1 MWRLGGFVVVWLVA
15 QLLFESFAGPLWGG
29 LSALV
34 GEPVPMYP
42 VSMLLGAWV
51 GTLVVFRQA
60 EPQSWA
66 QLGFAEGSWHW
77 RPLLAGALLGTALIG
92 GTALLLW
99 VGGWLRFERVASP
112 VFMQDTWWGT
122 ALRLLVVLGPA
133 ALWEELAFRG
143 TLYSA
148 FREATGDGVPQ
159 EATPRRSL
167 GATLRTTH
175 HRMQDEANVTARL
188 VTSVL
193 FGLVHL
199 TNPGAGVRTTA
210 LVMLAG
216 WGLALLRERAGVP
229 AAFMAHLAWNWIMAA
244 VLHLPVSGLPFA
256 TPGYRATVHGPD
268 WLTGGSWGPEGGLAA
283 AFVLGGAV
291 LWASRPRRTSH
302 DLQTS
307 HA

>member
-1 MWRLGGFVVVWLVA
+1 MPGWARAGRLLWRLGGFVVVWLVA

-29 LSALV
+29 VSALV

-42 VSMLLGAWV
+42 VSMLIGALA

-60 EPQSWA
+60 EPQSWT

-77 RPLLAGALLGTALIG
+77 RRLTVGALLGTALIG

-99 VGGWLRFERVASP
+99 LGGWLRFERVAPP

-148 FREATGDGVPQ
+148 FREAFQESAGDTAS
-159 EATPRRSL
+159 ATV
-167 GATLRTTH
+167 A
-175 HRMQDEANVTARL
+175 QDGANVAARL

-216 WGLALLRERAGVP
+216 WGLALVRERAGVP
-229 AAFMAHLAWNWIMAA
+229 AAFTAHLAWNWIMAA

>member
-77 RPLLAGALLGTALIG
+77 RPLLVGALLGAALIG
-92 GTALLLW
+92 STALLLW
-99 VGGWLRFERVASP
+99 VGGWLRFERVPSP

-148 FREATGDGVPQ
+148 FREATGDDAHAQ
-159 EATPRRSL
+159 S
-167 GATLRTTH
+167 
-175 HRMQDEANVTARL
+175 ANVTARL

-229 AAFMAHLAWNWIMAA
+229 AAFAAHLAWNWIMAA

-291 LWASRPRRTSH
+291 LWASRPRRTSP

>member
-1 MWRLGGFVVVWLVA
+1 MPGLARTGRLLWRLGGFVVVWLVA
-15 QLLFESFAGPLWGG
+15 QMLFESFAGPLWGG
-29 LSALV
+29 VSALV

-42 VSMLLGAWV
+42 VSMLVGALA
-51 GTLVVFRQA
+51 GTLMVFRQA
-60 EPQSWA
+60 EPQSWT

-77 RPLLAGALLGTALIG
+77 RRLAVGALLGTALIG

-99 VGGWLRFERVASP
+99 LGGWLRFERVVPP

-148 FREATGDGVPQ
+148 FREAFQESKGDTV
-159 EATPRRSL
+159 A
-167 GATLRTTH
+167 
-175 HRMQDEANVTARL
+175 QDGANVAARL
-188 VTSVL
+188 VTSAL

-199 TNPGAGVRTTA
+199 TNPGASVRTTA

-291 LWASRPRRTSH
+291 LWASRPRRSAH
-302 DLQTS
+302 DLNTS

>member
-1 MWRLGGFVVVWLVA
+1 MPGWARAGRLLWRLGGFVVVWLVA
-15 QLLFESFAGPLWGG
+15 QMLFESFAGPLWGG
-29 LSALV
+29 VSALV

-42 VSMLLGAWV
+42 VSMLLGALV

-60 EPQSWA
+60 EPQTWA
-66 QLGFAEGSWHW
+66 QLGFAESSWHW
-77 RPLLAGALLGTALIG
+77 RPLTVGALLGTALIG

-99 VGGWLRFERVASP
+99 LGGGLRFERVAPP

-148 FREATGDGVPQ
+148 FREAFQESAGDPMV
-159 EATPRRSL
+159 
-167 GATLRTTH
+167 
-175 HRMQDEANVTARL
+175 QDGANVAARL

-216 WGLALLRERAGVP
+216 WGLALVRERAGVP
-229 AAFMAHLAWNWIMAA
+229 AAFTAHLAWNWIMAA

-291 LWASRPRRTSH
+291 LWASRPRRPSH

>member
-1 MWRLGGFVVVWLVA
+1 MPGWARAGRLLWRLGGFVVVWLVA

-29 LSALV
+29 VSALV

-42 VSMLLGAWV
+42 VSMLVGALV

-60 EPQSWA
+60 EPQSWT

-77 RPLLAGALLGTALIG
+77 RRLTVGALLGTALIG

-99 VGGWLRFERVASP
+99 LGGWLRFERVAAP
-112 VFMQDTWWGT
+112 VFMQDTWGGT

-148 FREATGDGVPQ
+148 FREAVHESTADAATHDG
-159 EATPRRSL
+159 
-167 GATLRTTH
+167 
-175 HRMQDEANVTARL
+175 ANVVARL

-216 WGLALLRERAGVP
+216 WGLALVRERAGVP
-229 AAFMAHLAWNWIMAA
+229 AAFAAHLAWNWIMAA